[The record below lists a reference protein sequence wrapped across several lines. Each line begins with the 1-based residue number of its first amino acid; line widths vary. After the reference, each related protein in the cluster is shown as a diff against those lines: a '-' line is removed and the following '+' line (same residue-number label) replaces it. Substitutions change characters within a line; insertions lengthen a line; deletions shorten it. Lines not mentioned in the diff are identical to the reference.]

1 MNDRLS
7 FSRKITSVDYDPD
20 TETLEIGFNNGSVY
34 TYANVPASL
43 YDAFE
48 RAKDPDLFF
57 DQKIFGQFGL
67 VGTF

>member
-7 FSRKITSVDYDPD
+7 FSRKITSVNYDPE
-20 TETLEIGFNNGSVY
+20 TETLKIGFNTGSVY
-34 TYANVPASL
+34 KYAGVPASL

-48 RAKDPDLFF
+48 KAKDPDLFF

-67 VGTF
+67 AR